1 MKVTIITVVLNGQ
14 NTIEDCIQSVLSQSH
29 PDLEYIIIDG
39 GSIDSTLEKI
49 HTYGDQIT
57 KFISEPDMGIYDAM
71 NKGIRLASGEIVGI
85 LNSDDVYC
93 DSNVISQ
100 IVNEF
105 AKVDVES
112 VFADLVYVDRGD
124 LEKVKRYY
132 RSASFHVNKFAY
144 GWMPAHPTF
153 FVKRTIYEKYGLFNT
168 DYKIAADYELLVR
181 FLYKNKVS
189 YNYIPKVLVRM
200 RTGGVSTK
208 NIKSNW
214 ILNREIVRA
223 CKENGIKSSM
233 IKVLFKYPRKILE
246 LIHRPA

>member
-14 NTIEDCIQSVLSQSH
+14 DTIEDCIRSVLSQSH
-29 PDLEYIIIDG
+29 LDLEYIIIDG

-49 HTYGDQIT
+49 HIYEDKIT

-71 NKGIRLASGEIVGI
+71 NKGIRLASGDIVGI
-85 LNSDDVYC
+85 LNSDDVYS
-93 DSNVISQ
+93 DVDVISQ
-100 IVNEF
+100 VVHEF
-105 AKVDVES
+105 NKVDVEA
-112 VFADLVYVDRGD
+112 VFADLVYVDRVD

-153 FVKRTIYEKYGLFNT
+153 FVKRTTYEKYGLFNT
-168 DYKIAADYELLVR
+168 DYQIAADYELLVR

-208 NIKSNW
+208 SIKSNW